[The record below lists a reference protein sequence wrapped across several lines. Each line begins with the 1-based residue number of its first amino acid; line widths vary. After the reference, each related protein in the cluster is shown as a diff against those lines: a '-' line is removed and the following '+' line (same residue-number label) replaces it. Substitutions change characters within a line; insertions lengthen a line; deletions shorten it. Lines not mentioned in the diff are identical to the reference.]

1 MTESRRAF
9 RELLELLGQ
18 IDTQIVGETGEYKS
32 ALDVADGHRFILHG
46 LRRAL
51 GSQLEADT
59 RRPVFQRAITP
70 TTKFG
75 GDSPDAIYHECNVS
89 ADCSYRIRGNMA
101 GAVYVSLS
109 VQSGGGEAEGV
120 GASINSEQFEVR
132 PDGSFEILLSR
143 APPADSRNWVHMP
156 EGALNVLTRHYF
168 EEAGSARWP
177 TPRGGWTSRSPRSAT
192 SPRRASPPWRA
203 SPRASRRPPRWMR
216 SRTLEGI
223 EGPHD
228 DARLGIHRAEPPQRA
243 REARRRHGLCR
254 ARYRLRDGAL
264 SRAAGQGAGDEGP
277 LLPPAATPGVV
288 LWSRFRQSFD
298 YMNRRVSLNRAQTV
312 TDGAGNYRI
321 VLAERDPGVPNWL
334 DTGGR
339 ASGMMYWRFLLP
351 EEPVAA
357 PQCELVDIEA
367 LRG

>member
-18 IDTQIVGETGEYKS
+18 IDAQYVGETGEYKS

-51 GSQLEADT
+51 GSQLEADA

-101 GAVYVSLS
+101 GAVYVSLA

-120 GASINSEQFEVR
+120 GASLNSEQFEVKA
-132 PDGSFEILLSR
+132 DGSFEILLSR
-143 APPADSRNWVHMP
+143 APPADTRNWVQMP

-168 EEAGSARWP
+168 EEAGNVMTDTARRLDLEIAALGDVPAPREPTAESISAGIERV
-177 TPRGGWTSRSPRSAT
+177 S
-192 SPRRASPPWRA
+192 
-203 SPRASRRPPRWMR
+203 RWMR
-216 SRTLEGI
+216 SRTLEEAKGRMAMPAWVSI
-223 EGPHD
+223 VPN
-228 DARLGIHRAEPPQRA
+228 RFNEPEKPGADMAYAALDIAYAMAPFHVPPGKALVMSGRFPA
-243 REARRRHGLCR
+243 CRYAGL
-254 ARYRLRDGAL
+254 
-264 SRAAGQGAGDEGP
+264 
-277 LLPPAATPGVV
+277 V
-288 LWSRFRQSFD
+288 LWNRFRQSFD

-357 PQCELVDIEA
+357 PQCELVDIDS

>member
-18 IDTQIVGETGEYKS
+18 IDAQYVGEPGEYKS
-32 ALDVADGHRFILHG
+32 ALDVADGHRFVLHG

-59 RRPVFQRAITP
+59 CRPVFQRAITP

-75 GDSPDAIYHECNVS
+75 GDSPDAIYHECNLG

-120 GASINSEQFEVR
+120 GASINSEQFAVK

-143 APPADSRNWVHMP
+143 TPPADTRNWVQMP
-156 EGALNVLTRHYF
+156 EGTLNVLTRHYF
-168 EEAGSARWP
+168 EEAGNVMADTGRRLDLEIAAIGDFPAPREPTVESISAGIDRV
-177 TPRGGWTSRSPRSAT
+177 S
-192 SPRRASPPWRA
+192 
-203 SPRASRRPPRWMR
+203 RWMR
-216 SRTLEGI
+216 SRTLDESKGRTTMPAWVSI
-223 EGPHD
+223 VPN
-228 DARLGIHRAEPPQRA
+228 RFNEPEKPGADMAYAALDIAYAMAPFHVPPGKALVMSGRFPA
-243 REARRRHGLCR
+243 CR
-254 ARYRLRDGAL
+254 YA
-264 SRAAGQGAGDEGP
+264 
-277 LLPPAATPGVV
+277 GVV

-312 TDGAGNYRI
+312 TDAAGNYRI

-339 ASGMMYWRFLLP
+339 ASGFMYWRFLLP

-357 PQCELVDIEA
+357 PRCELVDIEA